1 MGIPKQHR
9 AIRNPGEE
17 RQTSPGS
24 PRNGTTRSNGPATS
38 CIRLERRQPR
48 LMPNRPPLAC
58 NWKPRRNTPVN
69 ETKVDK
75 MTQEPVG
82 SESQVKK
89 GGSRVAI
96 LLGAVG
102 GVAMFVGVM
111 VWYFMLVDRPP
122 PSLPHRAQRTPT
134 AEHLPAPP
142 EQRSPRDG
150 AEVLEHCPRLTVG
163 DRREN
168 GQG

>member
-1 MGIPKQHR
+1 M
-9 AIRNPGEE
+9 
-17 RQTSPGS
+17 
-24 PRNGTTRSNGPATS
+24 
-38 CIRLERRQPR
+38 
-48 LMPNRPPLAC
+48 
-58 NWKPRRNTPVN
+58 N

-82 SESQVKK
+82 SESQVEK

-122 PSLPHRAQRTPT
+122 PSLPHKSAGADSNGGTPAGAT
-134 AEHLPAPP
+134 KNSEALVM
-142 EQRSPRDG
+142 G